1 LTSIT
6 DNDDSAV
13 DGRLLAMNG
22 AVSLDDTTVNILPAE
37 LASSGVPDTG
47 GTFSLLGS
55 VLAFLLVFR
64 GQLSLPPARLE

>member
-1 LTSIT
+1 
-6 DNDDSAV
+6 
-13 DGRLLAMNG
+13 MNG